1 MTEFD
6 VFFDGQCLPGFE
18 QQEVRENLQALFK
31 ASNEIMDLLFS
42 GKEQKVK
49 GGLDEAGAKRY
60 ASALRKAGA
69 KPLVR
74 KKPSI
79 QPSRV
84 NSDAATF
91 KRPANTGTFDL
102 SPAGSMI
109 LRPEE
114 KPEVIPVKVNTDHL
128 NALEP
133 GVYPEPADIPV
144 ADVPATNH
152 LRISDNYEPMGRVIL
167 PAKRFNLSAYQL
179 AEEGHD
185 LSEFARPLLP
195 TVEPMLELDLAP
207 ITETR

>member
-6 VFFDGQCLPGFE
+6 VYFDGQCLPGFE
-18 QQEVRENLQALFK
+18 QQEVRENLQELFK
-31 ASNEIMDLLFS
+31 ANNAILDLLFS

-49 GGLDEAGAKRY
+49 GGLNEAGAKRY

-74 KKPSI
+74 KRAIAQS
-79 QPSRV
+79 SRTSSDPRTFQRPT
-84 NSDAATF
+84 NS
-91 KRPANTGTFDL
+91 GVFDL
-102 SPAGSMI
+102 SPPGSLI

-114 KPEVIPVKVNTDHL
+114 RPKVAAIRVNTEHL

-133 GVYPEPADIPV
+133 GVYNAPPEPQTGE
-144 ADVPATNH
+144 VPNTNH
-152 LRISDNYEPMGRVIL
+152 LRISNNSEPMGRVIL

-185 LSEFARPLLP
+185 LSEFARPSLP

-207 ITETR
+207 MTE